1 MTYLVAYTDK
11 ENMEYSQITCKDYAE
26 AEREVLRL
34 EKAGHLH
41 IEIISNQEAYDGD
54 ESSFRE

>member
-1 MTYLVAYTDK
+1 
-11 ENMEYSQITCKDYAE
+11 MEYSQITCRNQAE
-26 AEREVLRL
+26 AEQEALRL
-34 EKAGHLH
+34 EKEGHLH

>member
-1 MTYLVAYTDK
+1 MTYLVAYTNI
-11 ENMEYSQITCKDYAE
+11 ENMEYSQVTCRNQAE
-26 AEREVLRL
+26 AEQEALRL
-34 EKAGHLH
+34 EKEGHLH